1 MSLEPTAE
9 TVSAESDVGRYLR
22 ALVANRDAERRDQ
35 RGCLQALRRLALLLQ
50 LHSNTD
56 DGPRRPPS
64 EQQQQQQCRSS
75 DSCQRTADS
84 GQRRVRAMPIAEVI
98 ERARRQGRTVLTE
111 VESKQI
117 LHEAGI
123 PVARAVL
130 AATAAEA
137 VKAAD
142 DAGYPVVLKIVSP
155 DIAHKS
161 DVGGVKVGLGSAAEV
176 EVAFEEIMA
185 SVKQNQPD
193 ARIEGVAVQRMAPAG
208 TEVIVGMSK
217 DPQFGPV
224 MMFGLGGI
232 FVEVLKDV
240 AFRIVPLEPR
250 DAREMV
256 REIKGFPVLEGVR
269 GQDPADIEALEKLIL
284 KVSEFIE
291 AHPEIEELDL
301 NPVFAYKD
309 GVIAVD
315 ARIVVAQ

>member
-1 MSLEPTAE
+1 
-9 TVSAESDVGRYLR
+9 
-22 ALVANRDAERRDQ
+22 
-35 RGCLQALRRLALLLQ
+35 
-50 LHSNTD
+50 
-56 DGPRRPPS
+56 
-64 EQQQQQQCRSS
+64 
-75 DSCQRTADS
+75 
-84 GQRRVRAMPIAEVI
+84 MPIAKVI
-98 ERARRQGRTVLTE
+98 ERARSQGRTVLTE

-117 LHEAGI
+117 LHEAGV
-123 PVARAVL
+123 PVTIAET
-130 AATAAEA
+130 AATAKEA
-137 VKAAD
+137 VAVAGRS
-142 DAGYPVVLKIVSP
+142 GYPVVLKILSP

-161 DVGGVKVGLGSAAEV
+161 DVGGVRVGLDSAAEV
-176 EVAFEEIMA
+176 ESAFEEIVSA
-185 SVKQNQPD
+185 VKQRQPD
-193 ARIEGVAVQRMAPAG
+193 ARIEGVAVQKMAPAG

-269 GQDPADIEALEKLIL
+269 GKDPADIEALEKLIL
-284 KVSEFIE
+284 QVSEFIE

-315 ARIVVAQ
+315 ARIVVSQ

>member
-1 MSLEPTAE
+1 
-9 TVSAESDVGRYLR
+9 
-22 ALVANRDAERRDQ
+22 
-35 RGCLQALRRLALLLQ
+35 
-50 LHSNTD
+50 
-56 DGPRRPPS
+56 
-64 EQQQQQQCRSS
+64 
-75 DSCQRTADS
+75 
-84 GQRRVRAMPIAEVI
+84 MPIAEVI
-98 ERARRQGRTVLTE
+98 DKARSQGRTVLTE

-123 PVARAVL
+123 PVTIAET
-130 AATAAEA
+130 AATAKDA
-137 VKAAD
+137 VAA
-142 DAGYPVVLKIVSP
+142 AARGGYPVVLKILSP

-161 DVGGVKVGLGSAAEV
+161 DAGGVRVGLESAAAV
-176 EVAFEEIMA
+176 EAAFEEIMA
-185 SVKQNQPD
+185 AVKQRQPE
-193 ARIEGVAVQRMAPAG
+193 ARIEGVAVQKMAPSG

-269 GQDPADIEALEKLIL
+269 GQEPADVAALERLIL
-284 KVSEFIE
+284 QVSEFVE

-301 NPVFAYKD
+301 NPVFAYKN

-315 ARIVVAQ
+315 ARIVIAE